1 MGGTEQYDI
10 SWNNYE
16 SRMSRSFANIRN
28 QKQFLDVTLAAEAVD
43 GTIEALQAH
52 KVILS
57 ASSPILRDLLIKQSA
72 LTPHSMFMPVML
84 YLKDISAKDI
94 SHVLEFIYKG
104 SVKLEQHE
112 VDDFLAVAKSLQIP
126 LEQEENY
133 QRTQPIP
140 TKRSAMPS
148 SSGGGGKQ
156 QIKRPKVMMGPKS
169 GTKPHNGNQEV
180 TTPEMFKT
188 EPSEGSQIYVSLS
201 EQDEFLFDEEVN
213 DTSDEAYK
221 HNTIDE
227 IGERISAGAAAMK
240 DTFISE
246 NVSETEEGF
255 ECKPCGK
262 FFKHRSSLARHVVGR
277 HANLGVKYQC
287 PHCTSV
293 ARTKNSLCTHIS
305 KYHPEMKG
313 QGLNYDQC
321 AIYEDCY

>member
-1 MGGTEQYDI
+1 
-10 SWNNYE
+10 
-16 SRMSRSFANIRN
+16 MSRSFANIRN
-28 QKQFLDVTLAAEAVD
+28 QKQFLDVTLAAEAAD
-43 GTIEALQAH
+43 GTIEALRAH

-84 YLKDISAKDI
+84 YLKDISAKDL
-94 SHVLEFIYKG
+94 SNVLEFIYKG

-112 VDDFLAVAKSLQIP
+112 LDDFLAVAKSLQIP
-126 LEQEENY
+126 LDQEENY
-133 QRTQPIP
+133 QRAHLIP

-148 SSGGGGKQ
+148 PSGGGGKQ

-169 GTKPHNGNQEV
+169 GTKPHNGNHEV

-188 EPSEGSQIYVSLS
+188 EPTEGSQIYVSSS
-201 EQDEFLFDEEVN
+201 EQDEFLLDEEVN
-213 DTSDEAYK
+213 DCSEQ
-221 HNTIDE
+221 NTIDE
-227 IGERISAGAAAMK
+227 LGERIFAGTAAIK

-246 NVSETEEGF
+246 NVTETEEGF

-262 FFKHRSSLARHVVGR
+262 LLKHRSSLQRHVVGR